1 MMGREVKVYKGN
13 ALKNYDLDSFKKEF
27 YQYLQCE
34 NLNFLLGSGCSSFL
48 NDDGKENAISTM
60 AGLFANFFNRHPDFK
75 IAGISPVEKCD
86 KNLETMMDYMVSIK
100 MSNNILPV
108 DEYINEK
115 IALVQEFLKES
126 IVNGQKSENVSN
138 LYKSFYLKIVQA
150 SNNNPI
156 NIFTTNY
163 DQYNEKALDS
173 LGFYY
178 NNGFSGSFLRRF
190 NPNSYNYMFV
200 ENMNLQK
207 DVWGK
212 LSYYFNLYKIHGS
225 INWVLEDEEVIEKP
239 VELCDTERI
248 MIYPTPQ
255 KDRSTLM
262 TPYSDLMR
270 NMQQILSKNN
280 SVLITLGYSFSDDHI
295 NRIILNSLSNPSFKL
310 IVLGKSE
317 NIDRLI
323 RLNDKRIMIIN
334 SEDKIHYFSNFVN
347 DLLPDFDEKTT
358 EKKDLQSG
366 ISAIKK
372 FFNDDTLGEKNE

>member
-1 MMGREVKVYKGN
+1 MEREINVYKGN
-13 ALKNYDLDSFKKEF
+13 VLKNCALDSFKKEF

-34 NLNFLLGSGCSSFL
+34 NLNFLLGSGCSSFIAE
-48 NDDGKENAISTM
+48 DGKEEAISTM
-60 AGLFANFFNRHPDFK
+60 AGLFYNFFKKYPDFK
-75 IAGISPVEKCD
+75 IAGISPEEKCD

-100 MSNNILPV
+100 MSNNLVSV
-108 DEYINEK
+108 DEDINEK
-115 IALVQEFLKES
+115 IACVQEFLKES
-126 IVNGQKSENVSN
+126 IINGQKSANVSN
-138 LYKSFYLKIVQA
+138 LYKSFYLKILQA
-150 SNNNPI
+150 SNDNPI

-173 LGFYY
+173 LGFFY
-178 NNGFSGSFLRRF
+178 NNGFSGSYLRKF

-225 INWVLEDEEVIEKP
+225 INWVLEDEEVVEKP

-270 NMQQILSKNN
+270 SMQQILSKNN

-317 NIDRLI
+317 NIERLI
-323 RLNDKRIMIIN
+323 KMNDKRIIVIN
-334 SEDKIHYFSNFVN
+334 SEDKIHYFANFVN
-347 DLLPDFDEKTT
+347 ALLPDFDEKTK
-358 EKKDLQSG
+358 EENNLQSG

-372 FFNDDTLGEKNE
+372 FFNDELGD

>member
-1 MMGREVKVYKGN
+1 MGREVKVYKGN
-13 ALKNYDLDSFKKEF
+13 ALKNCDLDNFKKEF

-48 NDDGKENAISTM
+48 DDDGKEDAIPTM
-60 AGLFANFFNRHPDFK
+60 AGLFFNFFNKHPDFK
-75 IAGISPVEKCD
+75 IAGISPMEKCD

-100 MSNNILPV
+100 MSNNIVPV
-108 DEYINEK
+108 DEHINDK

-239 VELCDTERI
+239 VELCDTDRI

-280 SVLITLGYSFSDDHI
+280 SVLIILGYSFSDDHI

-310 IVLGKSE
+310 IVLGKSK

-323 RLNDKRIMIIN
+323 SLNDKRIMIIN
-334 SEDKIHYFSNFVN
+334 SEDKIHYFANFVN
-347 DLLPDFDEKTT
+347 NLLPDFDEKTT

-372 FFNDDTLGEKNE
+372 FFYDDNLGEKNE